1 MKKTDYFAKF
11 DKSWNLLEDYTE
23 YQVRTIFGSNGDDFY
38 ENEECYAVRIYNQEE
53 SELIGYDPITMQCGS
68 FNKPTYDSVNKIAIR
83 TIDVVARE

>member
-1 MKKTDYFAKF
+1 
-11 DKSWNLLEDYTE
+11 
-23 YQVRTIFGSNGDDFY
+23 
-38 ENEECYAVRIYNQEE
+38 VRIYNQEE